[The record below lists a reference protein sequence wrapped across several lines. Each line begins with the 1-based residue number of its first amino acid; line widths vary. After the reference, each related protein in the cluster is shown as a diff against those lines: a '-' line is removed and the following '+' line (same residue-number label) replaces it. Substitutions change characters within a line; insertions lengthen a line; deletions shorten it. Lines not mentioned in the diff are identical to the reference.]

1 MLDIFIVLREKREI
15 FSDERVPIENIEL
28 RDIIQRISALKNRME
43 TQVKYSSKPVKTSHE
58 VKEILEDKKKRT
70 RLRGPTNSKRSIK
83 NSSVDES
90 LSFSNSS
97 I

>member
-28 RDIIQRISALKNRME
+28 RDIIQRISALRNRME
-43 TQVKYSSKPVKTSHE
+43 TQVKFSSKPVKTSHE

-90 LSFSNSS
+90 LS
-97 I
+97 